1 MKNVFILTMLV
12 LVNVFIKNA
21 NADVRLP
28 AIIGDHMV
36 LQQNAE
42 VNLWGWCEPAEKIKI
57 NTSWDTTTYNGKGT
71 SDAKWEIII
80 KTPPAGGPYTITIAG
95 YNKIVIQDVLIGEVW
110 NCSGQSNMEMSF
122 SWGVTPEYTADADSA
137 NNKSIRLFHIP
148 KLTAAYPQDDTKG
161 SWVVCNPGD
170 MKQFSMAGY
179 FFGKKLNRVLSVPV
193 GLIEAN
199 WGGTP
204 AEVWTPEDSV
214 MNSETLRV
222 AADSLKYS
230 DYWPVKPAVT
240 FNAMI
245 NPITSYTI
253 AGVIWY
259 QGESNT
265 GSPLT
270 YHQLFST
277 MIGSWREAWQKDLP
291 FYFVQIAPFSGYTG
305 ISGALLKEA
314 QTKTLSLQKTGMV
327 IIDDKV
333 TDVNNIHPHDKKD
346 VGDRLA
352 DMALAEVY
360 GKTGF
365 SYQYPMYESMQV
377 IKNKIQITFS
387 NANDGLVNNGDT
399 VKGFYISG
407 ADKKFYPAVAKIK
420 GSTVTVYNK
429 NIKEPVAVRYD
440 FTNSSIPTLFN
451 KDRLPA
457 NLFRTDDWDD
467 VNTIQ

>member
-1 MKNVFILTMLV
+1 MKRNFILGTIV
-12 LVNVFIKNA
+12 LTVLFAPKATA
-21 NADVRLP
+21 NIRLP

-36 LQQNAE
+36 LQQNAG
-42 VNLWGWCEPAEKIKI
+42 VKLWGWCEPLEKIKI
-57 NTSWDTTTYNGKGT
+57 NTSWDTATYSGTGT
-71 SDAKWEIII
+71 SEAKWEIKI

-95 YNKIVIQDVLIGEVW
+95 YNKIVIEDVLIGEVW
-110 NCSGQSNMEMSF
+110 DCSGQSNMEMSF
-122 SWGVTPEYTADADSA
+122 SWGATPEYTADADSA
-137 NNKSIRLFHIP
+137 NNKNIRLFHIP
-148 KLTAAYPQDDTKG
+148 KLTAPAPQDDTKG

-179 FFGKKLNRVLSVPV
+179 FFGKKLNEVLSAPV

-204 AEVWTPEDSV
+204 AEVWTPKDLIT
-214 MNSETLRV
+214 NNATLQK
-222 AADSLKYS
+222 AADSLKPS
-230 DYWPVKPAVT
+230 DYWPVQPAAT

-245 NPITSYTI
+245 SPITNYTI

-265 GSPLT
+265 GSPQT
-270 YHQLFST
+270 YYQLFAT
-277 MIGSWREAWQKDLP
+277 MIRSWREAWHIDLP
-291 FYFVQIAPFSGYTG
+291 FYFVQIAPFSGYDG

-314 QTKTLSLQKTGMV
+314 QTQTLSLPRTGMV

-333 TDVNNIHPHDKKD
+333 TDLSNIHPHDKKD

-352 DMALAEVY
+352 NMALSEVY
-360 GKTGF
+360 NKIGF
-365 SYQYPMYESMQV
+365 PYKYPMYQSMQV
-377 IKNKIQITFS
+377 IKNKVRITFS
-387 NANDGLVNNGDT
+387 NADDGLVNKGDT
-399 VKGFYISG
+399 IKGFYISG

-420 GSTVTVYNK
+420 GNTVIVYNK
-429 NIKEPVAVRYD
+429 NVKEPVAVRYD

-451 KDRLPA
+451 KDGLPA

-467 VNTIQ
+467 VKTE